1 MTAQAHE
8 RLIYNGEETSIACCP
23 FLPFDHPRIA
33 SAQPD
38 EFSTACRR
46 GYVGTWE
53 IKDGRFFLVEI
64 HGSYRLLGK
73 GPLFADWFTGVL
85 GIPRGELLSYVHGDF
100 TFEGEVRV
108 SIEQGLVVETRV
120 IDNRP
125 PPRLAARLYK
135 QGRALRLKGDHDK
148 SIAALTE
155 AIRLYPDYADAYYVR
170 GLGYDSTGDYDR
182 SLADLR
188 KVLELQPGAIQVR
201 STFSDKSFLI
211 LPWEDAQ
218 NDIDREIAHVR
229 YHRGMAFMQKGD
241 YEMAVADF
249 TESIKFNPK
258 PEFRLARG
266 KAYYALG
273 QFNEAIDDLNEF
285 SLTNPK
291 EEDLRFD
298 INYRLGKCYLEIR
311 SFWQAILTA
320 GIAIRLDPN
329 DPESYFVRGRAYL
342 ERDEYTK
349 AVTDLTEA
357 IRLRAAWTDA
367 YFVRAKAYRALGDE
381 TKAAEDLI
389 KAERRS

>member
-1 MTAQAHE
+1 
-8 RLIYNGEETSIACCP
+8 
-23 FLPFDHPRIA
+23 
-33 SAQPD
+33 
-38 EFSTACRR
+38 
-46 GYVGTWE
+46 
-53 IKDGRFFLVEI
+53 
-64 HGSYRLLGK
+64 
-73 GPLFADWFTGVL
+73 
-85 GIPRGELLSYVHGDF
+85 
-100 TFEGEVRV
+100 
-108 SIEQGLVVETRV
+108 
-120 IDNRP
+120 
-125 PPRLAARLYK
+125 
-135 QGRALRLKGDHDK
+135 
-148 SIAALTE
+148 
-155 AIRLYPDYADAYYVR
+155 
-170 GLGYDSTGDYDR
+170 
-182 SLADLR
+182 
-188 KVLELQPGAIQVR
+188 
-201 STFSDKSFLI
+201 
-211 LPWEDAQ
+211 
-218 NDIDREIAHVR
+218 
-229 YHRGMAFMQKGD
+229 MQKGD

-273 QFNEAIDDLNEF
+273 QFNEAIDDLNAF